1 MIPGTDE
8 YVQSLDKEVSAALVG
23 QKTAKEALDSAAN
36 AWIEITAARGLET
49 QKAAWNARVRSN

>member
-1 MIPGTDE
+1 MKETVEKGLVDLMIPGTDE

-36 AWIEITAARGLET
+36 AWIEITAGPRA
-49 QKAAWNARVRSN
+49 